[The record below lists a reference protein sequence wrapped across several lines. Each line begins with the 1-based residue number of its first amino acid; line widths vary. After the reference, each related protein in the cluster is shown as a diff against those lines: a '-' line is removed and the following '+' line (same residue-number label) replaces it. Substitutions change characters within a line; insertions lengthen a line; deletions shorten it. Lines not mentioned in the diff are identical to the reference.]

1 MQVGQLDLSNMNEL
15 ESIDGNLQS
24 EKIDSKMIEEE
35 YKLQKR
41 GRRQLILYS
50 SFLFTADELSTTT
63 TNDFRNWCTSSQINR
78 PVLERRLDGS
88 VSSRRA

>member
-35 YKLQKR
+35 YKLKKR

-50 SFLFTADELSTTT
+50 SFLFTADELSTT
-63 TNDFRNWCTSSQINR
+63 NDFRPQLVYVVADKSS
-78 PVLERRLDGS
+78 GT
-88 VSSRRA
+88 

>member
-1 MQVGQLDLSNMNEL
+1 MNRAERSMQVGQLDLSNMNEL

-35 YKLQKR
+35 YKLKKR

-63 TNDFRNWCTSSQINR
+63 TNDFRPQLVYVVADKSS
-78 PVLERRLDGS
+78 GT
-88 VSSRRA
+88 